1 MIPFPV
7 ISSGSDFTTVT
18 VASAQFTTIAAMQV
32 NQYFLYSSNTAS
44 WIKQGANPTASA
56 AAGSMFVPAGF
67 PVVICG
73 QDGAKLATIRDTAD
87 GKASL
92 TPVRM

>member
-7 ISSGSDFTTVT
+7 ITSGADF
-18 VASAQFTTIAAMQV
+18 VAVGATSAQFPNITAMAV
-32 NQYFLYSSNTAS
+32 NQYFLYSSNVAS
-44 WIKQGANPTASA
+44 WIKQGSNPTASA
-56 AAGSMFVPAGF
+56 AAGSMFVPAGY
-67 PVVICG
+67 PVIICG
-73 QDGAKLATIRDTAD
+73 ADGAKLATIQDATG